1 MDINN
6 FDILRQSKPYYH
18 PGKSGSLLI
27 SDQTVG
33 FFGEVSPVILNSFDI
48 KSKLV
53 AFELNLT
60 KLFKFFK
67 KKEKSKNPLTV
78 SQYQASKRDFS
89 FEIDKEI
96 FSLEIIKLIKN
107 TNHKLIKDVKVFD
120 IYQGYKINEKKKAV
134 GFEVTIQSHEKT
146 LTDDEINEI
155 SENIISKVKKKYNA
169 NLR

>member
-1 MDINN
+1 MNIEN

-27 SDQTVG
+27 SDQVVG
-33 FFGEVSPVILNSFDI
+33 FFGEVSPIILNSFDMQN
-48 KSKLV
+48 KLV

-60 KLFKFFK
+60 TLLKFYK
-67 KKEKSKNPLTV
+67 KKDKSKNPLIT

-89 FEIDKEI
+89 FELDKDI

-120 IYQGYKINEKKKAV
+120 SYEGEKINEKKKAV
-134 GFEVTIQSHEKT
+134 GFEVTIQSNEKT
-146 LTDDEINEI
+146 LTDDEINKI
-155 SENIISKVKKKYNA
+155 SEDIISKVKKKYNA
-169 NLR
+169 KLR

>member
-48 KSKLV
+48 KNKLV

-60 KLFKFFK
+60 KLLKFYK
-67 KKEKSKNPLTV
+67 KRKIKEPINCITISG
-78 SQYQASKRDFS
+78 
-89 FEIDKEI
+89 
-96 FSLEIIKLIKN
+96 IKKGLFI
-107 TNHKLIKDVKVFD
+107 
-120 IYQGYKINEKKKAV
+120 
-134 GFEVTIQSHEKT
+134 
-146 LTDDEINEI
+146 
-155 SENIISKVKKKYNA
+155 
-169 NLR
+169 